1 MAAAAGALEL
11 DKTRLKT
18 KRSSGLMESAF
29 FKSPK
34 LRWKLCT
41 EETARSYAG
50 EWEAMAAVS
59 RIARIPMM
67 VEFRLTPDK
76 TQRPGQKL
84 AACRGLDNT

>member
-1 MAAAAGALEL
+1 MEL

-34 LRWKLCT
+34 LRWKLRT
-41 EETARSYAG
+41 EETARRYAG
-50 EWEAMAAVS
+50 EWEAVAAVS

-67 VEFRLTPDK
+67 YEFRLTPIRRR
-76 TQRPGQKL
+76 TG
-84 AACRGLDNT
+84 GNS